1 MGDPQAD
8 GQPNP
13 EMVEVK
19 NPGPRTRTVVTPF
32 TQALRNRVP
41 MFAQGTDPNN
51 PMLTT
56 YDDSVYQNL
65 PHIQY
70 MQGNQ
75 SSGAFNQLAKGY
87 ATGAMGQKVP
97 EAGSFNYRRYL
108 DVARDPISLA
118 MLSSD
123 YKSANRDLASTV
135 ARAKRRAPFG
145 QALNTSL
152 VRT

>member
-1 MGDPQAD
+1 MNKRRAP
-8 GQPNP
+8 
-13 EMVEVK
+13 K
-19 NPGPRTRTVVTPF
+19 
-32 TQALRNRVP
+32 
-41 MFAQGTDPNN
+41 FANGTDPNN

-70 MQGNQ
+70 MQGNMNR
-75 SSGAFNQLAKGY
+75 GAFNNLAKGY
-87 ATGAMGQKVP
+87 STGAMGQKVP
-97 EAGSFNYRRYL
+97 EAGSFNYRKYL
-108 DVARDPISLA
+108 DVAKDPISLA

-135 ARAKRRAPFG
+135 SRAKARAPFG